1 MSAPSLVDIRRR
13 LLAEHDLLRGLVA
26 DAAAEAERVL
36 AGKSDA
42 SSLRA
47 RARLMTRELALHLA
61 TEEEILV
68 PVLQRVDS
76 WGPVRVAQMHVEH
89 SRQLAELRR
98 IAEETSAPPV
108 SAEQIASDVRRFAA
122 ELLHDMR
129 REEHDMLH
137 PDLLRDDIVSIDQSD
152 G

>member
-1 MSAPSLVDIRRR
+1 MSAPSLADIRRR

-26 DAAAEAERVL
+26 DASAEAERVL

-76 WGPVRVAQMHVEH
+76 WGPVRVEQMHVEH
-89 SRQLAELRR
+89 TRQLAELRR
-98 IAEETSAPPV
+98 IADETAAPVP
-108 SAEQIASDVRRFAA
+108 AEQIASDVRRFAA

-137 PDLLRDDIVSIDQSD
+137 PDLLRDDIVSIEQSD